1 MASWRLGLFCTV
13 AWTLVLAPSDLISA
27 DRSAIVIAAAGSPVW
42 LDPQRAILFDSPGI
56 SLMVRNEHSESVSYA
71 IRIWIF
77 DDRSRLR
84 GTVEHCTREV
94 LERSTRGRVFV
105 PLDIRGVTLRDHAV
119 VAVVGAASARR
130 SWRLQ
135 QTESDQLA
143 AALAAAKGL
152 PGHLA
157 FERNDVGVE
166 WQCPC
171 VCSAIQALCDR
182 QCGRQGGI
190 VSGCTQTRQ
199 AACSSSCTC

>member
-27 DRSAIVIAAAGSPVW
+27 DRSAIVIATAGSPVW

-56 SLMVRNEHSESVSYA
+56 SLMVRNEHSESVNYTL
-71 IRIWIF
+71 RIWIF

-84 GTVEHCTREV
+84 GTLEHCTREV
-94 LERSTRGRVFV
+94 LDRSTRGLVFV

-130 SWRLQ
+130 SWRLR

-152 PGHLA
+152 PGHLS

-182 QCGRQGGI
+182 QCGRQRGI
-190 VSGCTQTRQ
+190 VTGCTQTRQ